1 MTRFAT
7 DPQNTFSLEKDEET
21 EGETDEVK
29 EGERDEVKEG
39 ERDERG
45 RESEN

>member
-21 EGETDEVK
+21 DEETGEET
-29 EGERDEVKEG
+29 DEVKEG

-45 RESEN
+45 RESENES

>member
-7 DPQNTFSLEKDEET
+7 DPQNTFSLEIDE
-21 EGETDEVK
+21 ETDEVK

-45 RESEN
+45 RESENES

>member
-21 EGETDEVK
+21 DEET
-29 EGERDEVKEG
+29 DEVKEG

-45 RESEN
+45 RESENES